1 MLYYTLNNLDS
12 YIQDS
17 SLKEQIEIEISKLD
31 DMILTYEN
39 KGKTFQNMTDT
50 ILNTLNN
57 IEENNTDKLY
67 KSSTLLKETIENN
80 NCLIQNIIKLKSSLL
95 NILDIIDSDLN
106 LNSYVDNTSEIKNIL
121 IEYNKYYEKIQKDIN
136 VLENNITHIL
146 NDITTLSLLSNTHN
160 INNEN
165 NSQNNTNLIY
175 TVSEDNNNLQ
185 YLENSKNT
193 NTTNKHSNNLLIVS
207 EKDQKAYL
215 PYNYLEIEKI
225 YNNKKNIY
233 SCIQDVI
240 EKLYILP
247 LKNFKNS
254 ITSRFREGFKLIKER
269 ENGST
274 LKALSLG
281 LELMFKYNLNPIIIA
296 ACRNVDE
303 LDIYLDCLEENQLN
317 AFKCFQIRFEIMP
330 KI

>member
-12 YIQDS
+12 YIKDS
-17 SLKEQIEIEISKLD
+17 SLKEQIKTEISKLD

-39 KGKTFQNMTDT
+39 KRQTFQNMTDT
-50 ILNTLNN
+50 ILNILNN
-57 IEENNTDKLY
+57 IEEDNTYKLY
-67 KSSTLLKETIENN
+67 NSSNLLKETIESNN
-80 NCLIQNIIKLKSSLL
+80 NLIQNIVKLKSSLL
-95 NILDIIDSDLN
+95 DILDIVDSN
-106 LNSYVDNTSEIKNIL
+106 EIKNIL
-121 IEYNKYYEKIQKDIN
+121 IEYNRYYEKIQKDTN
-136 VLENNITHIL
+136 VLENDITHVL
-146 NDITTLSLLSNTHN
+146 NDITNLSLISNATSA
-160 INNEN
+160 NNGN
-165 NSQNNTNLIY
+165 NGQYNENLIY
-175 TVSEDNNNLQ
+175 TLSEDIDCFRD
-185 YLENSKNT
+185 
-193 NTTNKHSNNLLIVS
+193 SNNLLIVS

-215 PYNYLEIEKI
+215 PYNYIEIEKI

-240 EKLYILP
+240 EKLYVLP

-254 ITSRFREGFKLIKER
+254 TTSRFREGFKLIKER

-281 LELMFKYNLNPIIIA
+281 LELMFKYNLNPIVVA
-296 ACRNVDE
+296 ACRNIDE
-303 LDIYLDCLEENQLN
+303 LDIYLDCLEENELN